1 MKIIRF
7 KLNQAGGFALMLTIL
22 ITGLVGL
29 LLLAYLS
36 MLTGQNQAVMRSQA
50 WNSAIPMVEAGVED
64 AMTHLNTHGST
75 NLGCDGWTLSG
86 GVYWMNRVMGDSAY
100 YVTITNWVPGALN
113 LNPII
118 ESKGYV
124 PMPVQVASAQNWM
137 FATVSVPDATR
148 NYIGRG
154 VRATAAKDYLFTK
167 ALVAKGQ
174 IDMKGNNVSTDSFD
188 SSDPNYSN
196 NGLYTSTKRKANG
209 DIATDSQLTNSL
221 NVGNANIYGH
231 ISTGPNGSADI
242 GANGIVGDMA
252 WHAAGNT
259 GIQTGYSANDMN
271 VSLTDVKLPFTSG
284 AFTPTGGNVT
294 NVVYAYTTNSSITTT
309 VTYPAGNPTTITT
322 NSASSSVYPVGSP
335 GPVVTNW
342 SLGLLGVLKVS
353 TYTYPTFV
361 ANYYTRTTNGTVTVT
376 YYDYIL
382 GDGNY
387 QLSSLSGSVY
397 VQGKAVLLVT
407 SSATPTSITIADGK
421 SLQLYNQAPSFSL
434 SGNVVLNGTGT
445 ASEFGYYGLPG
456 NTSVSFNGNAAFVGT
471 IYAPEAA
478 LSLGGGGN
486 NNYDFIGSAVANSIT
501 MNGHYNFHYDE
512 ALEKTGP
519 YRSYVVTSWK
529 EMSPIDVPYIYAHR

>member
-1 MKIIRF
+1 
-7 KLNQAGGFALMLTIL
+7 
-22 ITGLVGL
+22 
-29 LLLAYLS
+29 
-36 MLTGQNQAVMRSQA
+36 
-50 WNSAIPMVEAGVED
+50 
-64 AMTHLNTHGST
+64 MTQLNTHGST

-137 FATVSVPDATR
+137 FASVSVPDATR

-154 VRATAAKDYLFTK
+154 VRAATSKDYLFTK

-174 IDMKGNNVSTDSFD
+174 IDMKGNNVTTDSFD
-188 SSDPNYSN
+188 SSDPNYST
-196 NGLYTSTKRKANG
+196 NGLYTSAKRKANG
-209 DIATDSQLTNSL
+209 DVATNSQLTNSL
-221 NVGNANIYGH
+221 NVGNANIYGK

-259 GIQTGYSANDMN
+259 GVESGYSANDMN
-271 VSLTDVKLPFTSG
+271 VSLQDVKVPFNSG

-309 VTYPAGNPTTITT
+309 VTYPAGTPSSITT
-322 NSASSSVYPVGSP
+322 NTAISSVYPIGSP

-342 SLGLLGVLKVS
+342 SLGLLGILKIS

-361 ANYYTRTTNGTVTVT
+361 ANYNTRTTNGTVTVT

-434 SGNVVLNGTGT
+434 SGNVVLNGNGT
-445 ASEFGYYGLPG
+445 ALEFAYYGLPA
-456 NTSVSFNGNAAFVGT
+456 NTSVSFSGNAAFVGT
-471 IYAPEAA
+471 IYAPEA
-478 LSLGGGGN
+478 SLTMGGGGN
-486 NNYDFIGSAVANSIT
+486 NNYDFIGSIVANTIIL
-501 MNGHYNFHYDE
+501 NGHFNFHYDE
-512 ALEKTGP
+512 ALEKIGP
-519 YRSYVVTSWK
+519 FANYVVTSWK
-529 EMSPIDVPYIYAHR
+529 EMSPIDVPYIYAHL

>member
-361 ANYYTRTTNGTVTVT
+361 ANYYTRTTNGTVTVA